1 MTGEIRTMTC
11 RDAIDAIA
19 DFLDQAL
26 ARDVGDELERH
37 VRDCAPCR
45 AYLNTYR
52 KTRALVSQEGRV
64 EMPEEMRTHL
74 RRFLLDRLG
83 TPPA

>member
-1 MTGEIRTMTC
+1 MTC
-11 RDAIDAIA
+11 RDAIDVIA

-26 ARDVGDELERH
+26 APDVGDELERH

-52 KTRALVSQEGRV
+52 STRALVSQEGRV
-64 EMPEEMRTHL
+64 EMSEEMRAHL